1 MILSHRVIL
10 RHIKLEPITYLR
22 KEELLMFS
30 SFEYELKND
39 SDQQFLG
46 QKTQPFIS
54 DFYEISSF
62 PLVSLILDTTYGKR
76 LGFYDLRIL

>member
-10 RHIKLEPITYLR
+10 SHIKLEPITYLR

-39 SDQQFLG
+39 SDEQFLG
-46 QKTQPFIS
+46 
-54 DFYEISSF
+54 
-62 PLVSLILDTTYGKR
+62 
-76 LGFYDLRIL
+76 